1 MTSRSPLD
9 LSQHEEAV
17 ASLRTG
23 YRPACCCDASEVQVR
38 SASAKNSL
46 FWAVSCGQSLLVC
59 GSRAILHRRGQDPL
73 PALAKPLMLSLPLAA
88 LPRVHRPFPSVLCR

>member
-23 YRPACCCDASEVQVR
+23 YRPACCCDASAKKSILKGKFKVR
-38 SASAKNSL
+38 KQSY
-46 FWAVSCGQSLLVC
+46 GQSLLVC

-73 PALAKPLMLSLPLAA
+73 PALAKPLMPSLPLAA
-88 LPRVHRPFPSVLCR
+88 PPRVHRPFPSVLCR

>member
-46 FWAVSCGQSLLVC
+46 LWAVSSGVW
-59 GSRAILHRRGQDPL
+59 
-73 PALAKPLMLSLPLAA
+73 
-88 LPRVHRPFPSVLCR
+88 V

>member
-23 YRPACCCDASEVQVR
+23 YRPACCCEASEVQVR

-46 FWAVSCGQSLLVC
+46 MGSLFWCVGLEPFFIGEVKTRCLL
-59 GSRAILHRRGQDPL
+59 
-73 PALAKPLMLSLPLAA
+73 
-88 LPRVHRPFPSVLCR
+88 